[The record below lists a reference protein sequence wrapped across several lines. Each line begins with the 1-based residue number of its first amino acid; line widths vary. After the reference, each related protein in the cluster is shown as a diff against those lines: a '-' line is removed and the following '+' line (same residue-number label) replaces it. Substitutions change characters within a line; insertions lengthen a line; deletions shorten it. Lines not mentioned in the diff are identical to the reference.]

1 MKKKII
7 ILLSIA
13 CIFALIGGAYLLIE
27 ISSMESSFRHLVML
41 HRVEGLREDL
51 LLNIRSVETDLFSQS
66 TMLPESPDSV
76 EIHVKKMRDSIQLC
90 TGCHHEERVLRRL
103 EDLQLRTDKYS
114 AAVKVAL
121 DRSLGSDQ
129 SHVARVR
136 ARMIGETLT
145 DKIES
150 MIVLTK
156 GILNSR
162 TEDALKEAKRSRIL
176 VILIVSA
183 GPLFIAL
190 FGMVAARSFTQPI
203 SSLLDATR
211 KLKRG
216 EPDYRVEGLKD
227 EFSELAASFND
238 MALTLKDNMKAIE
251 DSEARYR
258 MLFESAAD
266 AIFILG
272 INDDRVGK
280 ILQANP
286 AAAAM
291 HGYSIEELLS
301 MDIRDLLAP
310 DALLGYSMRAE
321 KILAG
326 QWVRSEINHR
336 KKDGTIFP
344 VEIEAGVF
352 DVGMKRYI
360 LAVDR
365 DVSERKLAEEALQ
378 RAQQIRI
385 AGELA
390 TGLAHEI
397 KNPLAGIKLTIQ
409 MLLEEQCLSTEDRV
423 VVKKVIDEIKRI
435 ELLIKGLLNF
445 ARPPQPQLAI
455 TDVNAVLE
463 TVISLVLHGQAS
475 LRDGIQIV
483 KHLEEDLPPAFAD
496 PMQLHQIFMNLMLNA
511 VDAMPEGG
519 TITLRTAFNRELNT
533 VQIDISDTG
542 AGFDKGVE
550 NQLFKPFFTT
560 KAKGTGLGLAITKR
574 LVEDHGG
581 SIHLEN
587 NVDRGALV
595 RINIPAVENDS
606 ATQG

>member
-291 HGYSIEELLS
+291 HGYSIDELLS

-445 ARPPQPQLAI
+445 ARPPQPQLAN

-519 TITLRTAFNRELNT
+519 TITLRTAFNRELDT

-595 RINIPAVENDS
+595 RINLPAVENDS

>member
-352 DVGMKRYI
+352 DVGMKRYV

-445 ARPPQPQLAI
+445 ARPPQPQLAN

-519 TITLRTAFNRELNT
+519 TITLRTAFNRELDT

-574 LVEDHGG
+574 LIEDHGG

-595 RINIPAVENDS
+595 RINLPAVENDS